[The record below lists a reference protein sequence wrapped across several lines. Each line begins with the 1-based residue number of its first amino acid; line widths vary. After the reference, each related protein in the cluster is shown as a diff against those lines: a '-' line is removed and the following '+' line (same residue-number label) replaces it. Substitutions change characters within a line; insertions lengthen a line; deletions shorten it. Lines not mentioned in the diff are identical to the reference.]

1 MRKKSDS
8 VFPESENGGTD
19 GVRFSEPV
27 FLARSTG
34 KSRIWKAAYRSLKTL
49 ETARK
54 PEREAEGEEEGG
66 SENGGKMMWIFTLL
80 SRSNYCGNVV
90 PFTGK
95 G

>member
-1 MRKKSDS
+1 MDFGQPKVEAQPFKNMFGSKGCEK
-8 VFPESENGGTD
+8 VGFGVPESENGETD

-66 SENGGKMMWIFTLL
+66 SENGGKMM
-80 SRSNYCGNVV
+80 
-90 PFTGK
+90 
-95 G
+95 